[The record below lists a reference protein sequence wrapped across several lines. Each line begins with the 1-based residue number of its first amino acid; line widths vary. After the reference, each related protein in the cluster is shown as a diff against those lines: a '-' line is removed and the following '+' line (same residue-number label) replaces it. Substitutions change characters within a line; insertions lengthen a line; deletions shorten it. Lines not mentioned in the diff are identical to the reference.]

1 MSSRPWN
8 RNGRLTLAQSPHQ
21 MFGRESDR
29 GAARRA
35 SSRAYLQEFADV
47 AAV

>member
-1 MSSRPWN
+1 
-8 RNGRLTLAQSPHQ
+8 

-35 SSRAYLQEFADV
+35 SSRAYLLEFADV